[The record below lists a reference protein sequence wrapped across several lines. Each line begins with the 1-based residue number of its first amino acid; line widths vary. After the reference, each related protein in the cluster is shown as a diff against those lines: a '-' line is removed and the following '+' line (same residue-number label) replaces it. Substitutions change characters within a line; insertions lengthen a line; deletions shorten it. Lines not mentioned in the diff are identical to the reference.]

1 MKPAVLI
8 AAVMLAGCGEHS
20 KNAPI
25 RIVIAQGTL
34 GHMPVALAASLRF
47 FHAQGVT
54 VELEEIPNPSKAIE
68 ALLANSADV
77 SVGTFES
84 VLLLAADGQQVRA
97 FVNLLSRD
105 IRGIVAVPGAKGIRS
120 VSDLRG
126 RNVGV
131 SGLGS
136 ATHTFLKH
144 VLIQKGIPLEEVSVA
159 GIGMGLPAIAALERG
174 VVDAATVASGDL
186 LRLKY
191 KHPELVILA
200 DSSTAEGSRAVWGS
214 DTLPTLSLL
223 ARPAWLEAHPD
234 EARKIAR
241 ALQQTLQWLQD
252 HTPAEIRER
261 MPAATL
267 TSDVAADLA
276 AITATKEFW
285 SKDGLIPD
293 RGPELVRQALAVTQ
307 EKIRKA
313 DIDIAKTFTNQF
325 VLESQ

>member
-1 MKPAVLI
+1 MKQVILI

-20 KNAPI
+20 KDASV
-25 RIVIAQGTL
+25 RIAMSQGSL
-34 GHMPVALAASLRF
+34 GQVPVTLAADLRF

-54 VELEEIPNPSKAIE
+54 VELEQIPNPSKAIE

-77 SVGTFES
+77 AVGTFES
-84 VLLLAADGQQVRA
+84 VLLLAADGQPVRV

-105 IRGIVAVPGAKGIRS
+105 IRGIVALPGAKGIRS

-126 RNVGV
+126 KNVGV

-144 VLIQKGIPLEEVSVA
+144 VLIQNGIPLEEVSVA
-159 GIGMGLPAIAALERG
+159 GIGMGLPAVAALERG
-174 VVDAATVASGDL
+174 VVDAATVAAGDL

-214 DTLPTLSLL
+214 DTLPTISLL
-223 ARPAWLEAHPD
+223 ARPAWLEAHPA
-234 EARKIAR
+234 EAGKIAR

-276 AITATKEFW
+276 AITAMKEFW

-293 RGPELVRQALAVTQ
+293 RGTELVRQAMAVSQ

-313 DIDIAKTFTNQF
+313 DIDISKTFTNQF
-325 VLESQ
+325 VLEGQ